1 MILQLRDRTVE
12 REGPWIMGIL
22 NTTPDSFSDGGSYV
36 RPEAALRQAEAMILA
51 GADIVD
57 VGGES
62 TRPGSVGVSLEEE
75 MDRVLPVVERIRENF
90 DALISVDTTKAS
102 LARAAVEEGGANL
115 VNDIS
120 ALRFDERM
128 GETVARLGTPVVLM
142 HMKGTPGTMQQA
154 PEYTDVVGEVKEFF
168 TERIESALAAGI
180 SREKLILDPGF
191 GFGKRQE
198 DNLALLRRLAEFRV
212 WELPLLV
219 GLSRKTFLGR
229 ITGEERPS
237 DREIETVT
245 AGVLAVLAGAGILRV
260 HDVRAT
266 RKALAVLEAVRGG

>member
-1 MILQLRDRTVE
+1 MKLPLRDRTVE

-22 NTTPDSFSDGGSYV
+22 NTTPDSFSDGGNYL
-36 RPEAALRQAEAMILA
+36 RPEAALRQAEALVQA
-51 GADIVD
+51 GADIID

-62 TRPGSVGVSLEEE
+62 TRPGSAGVSLEEE

-90 DALISVDTTKAS
+90 DTLISVDTTKAE
-102 LARAAVEEGGANL
+102 LARAAIEEAGANL
-115 VNDIS
+115 INDIS

-128 GETVARLGTPVVLM
+128 GETVARLRAPVVLM

-154 PEYTDVVGEVKEFF
+154 PEYTDVVREVQEFLA
-168 TERIESALAAGI
+168 ERIESALAAGI

-191 GFGKRQE
+191 GFGKRLE

-219 GLSRKTFLGR
+219 GLSRKTFLGK
-229 ITGEERPS
+229 ITGEERPAG
-237 DREIETVT
+237 REIETVT
-245 AGVLAVLAGAGILRV
+245 AGVLATLAGADILRV
-260 HDVRAT
+260 HDVLAAS
-266 RKALAVLEAVRGG
+266 KALAVLRAVRGG

>member
-1 MILQLRDRTVE
+1 MILRLRDRTVE

-22 NTTPDSFSDGGSYV
+22 NTTPDSFSDGGSYMQ
-36 RPEAALRQAEAMILA
+36 PEAALRQAEALVLA

-62 TRPGSVGVSLEEE
+62 TRPGSAGVSLEEE

-128 GETVARLGTPVVLM
+128 GETVARLGVPVVLM

-154 PEYTDVVGEVKEFF
+154 PEYTDVIGEVKDFF
-168 TERIESALAAGI
+168 AERIESALAAGI

-212 WELPLLV
+212 WEFPLLV

-237 DREIETVT
+237 GREIETVT
-245 AGVLAVLAGAGILRV
+245 AGVLAVLAGADLLRV

-266 RKALAVLEAVRGG
+266 RKALAVLQAVRGG